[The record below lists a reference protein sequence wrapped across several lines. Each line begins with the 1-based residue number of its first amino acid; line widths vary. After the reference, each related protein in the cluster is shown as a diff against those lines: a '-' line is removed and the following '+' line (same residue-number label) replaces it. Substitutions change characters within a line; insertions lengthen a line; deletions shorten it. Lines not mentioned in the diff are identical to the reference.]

1 MSLCQPSPHSQSYGL
16 SSSHV
21 EMWELDHKEGWVP
34 KNWYFW
40 TVMLEKTLESPLN
53 CKGIKQVN
61 PKGNQ
66 LWIFTE
72 VLMLNVKHQYFGC
85 LMRRADS
92 LEKALMMG
100 QIGGRRRS
108 WQQRM
113 RWLAGITDSMD
124 MNLCTLRETVKD
136 REARCA
142 SVHVVAKSWTWLS
155 DWTTKCVERT

>member
-1 MSLCQPSPHSQSYGL
+1 MSLCQPSPHSQSYGFPN
-16 SSSHV
+16 SHV
-21 EMWELDHKEGWVP
+21 WMWELDHKETWVL
-34 KNWYFW
+34 KNQCFR

-92 LEKALMMG
+92 LEKTDAG
-100 QIGGRRRS
+100 KGKGGGRR
-108 WQQRM
+108 WHGWMALLTQ
-113 RWLAGITDSMD
+113 
-124 MNLCTLRETVKD
+124 
-136 REARCA
+136 
-142 SVHVVAKSWTWLS
+142 WTWICAHS
-155 DWTTKCVERT
+155 GRQWRTGKPGVLQSMWSQRVGHDSVTEQLQQSSI